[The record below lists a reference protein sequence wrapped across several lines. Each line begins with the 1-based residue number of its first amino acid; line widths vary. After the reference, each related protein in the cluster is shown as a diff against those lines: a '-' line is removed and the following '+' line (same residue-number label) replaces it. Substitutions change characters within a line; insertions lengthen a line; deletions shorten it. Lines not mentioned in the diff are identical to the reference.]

1 MKFLFAFFFIS
12 SCASP
17 KINIDKT
24 IKQNDG
30 QVYGY
35 RDVSGDF
42 EFAREVKLKNNKI
55 ATRVKILSAGSEG
68 ETLLEKTFAMSSIG
82 SVKTKKGRELAIRP
96 IISQHTVWLEGKKYF
111 SQMKTNPKKRSFEV
125 LLDSPDEKW
134 KGYREVRFPKG
145 KIFCFYSQLPE
156 CLMSS
161 GLLKS
166 AKEKNN
172 RLGFVL
178 IWDSW
183 PYHQEH
189 FSGLGAS
196 PFSSA
201 FVKMEKSDVSKQAY
215 NVEVNSQ
222 TINLHFS
229 KDFAFARMFWTAQGI
244 SILPPA
250 ELQDTQEL

>member
-1 MKFLFAFFFIS
+1 MKFIFALFLIS
-12 SCASP
+12 SCAN
-17 KINIDKT
+17 KAINYEKT

-55 ATRVKILSAGSEG
+55 ATRVRILSPGSEG
-68 ETLLEKTFAMSSIG
+68 ERLLEKTFAMSSVG

-111 SQMKTNPKKRSFEV
+111 TQMKTNTKRKSFEV
-125 LLDSPDEKW
+125 LLDSPDERW
-134 KGYREVRFPKG
+134 KGSKEVKFPKG

-156 CLMSS
+156 CLLTG
-161 GLLKS
+161 GLIKS
-166 AKEKNN
+166 AKDKNN
-172 RLGFVL
+172 RVAFVL

-201 FVKMEKSDVSKQAY
+201 FVRIEKSDVSKQAY
-215 NVEVNSQ
+215 NVEVSGQ

-229 KDFAFARMFWTAQGI
+229 KDFAFVRMFWTAQGI